1 MNHIKKISDVNNPII
16 YLFLALGV
24 SSISYGINDY
34 LGGLSIFLTVL
45 FFIWIFLLHGIN
57 FIFISAIFFAVGL
70 FINCSYYNIPD
81 NINGQV
87 RIVKITSYEI
97 IGTYEGKKLLIDN
110 NSRQKFNTG
119 EIYNIKG
126 NISRKET
133 DKTKGI
139 VGSIKIKDINK
150 CRDDFISKLYKI
162 KFDIYE
168 KLKENLGIRKSG
180 LISSIAFGYSDGLD
194 KADKSD
200 MKNFGIVHSIS
211 VSGLHVAIVY
221 GFLRIFMG
229 NKLGLIAT
237 IIYVIFTGANYSSI
251 RAFVMLA
258 TVEGADIFK
267 RNNNSISSL
276 CLSAMILT
284 IYKPY
289 SIFEISFHLSYL
301 ATLGIIL
308 LNKKINYTLY
318 KLPGKLRDGL
328 SVTLSA
334 QVFSI
339 PYLLLIF
346 KDFSLNFIVGNL
358 ILVPFVNIFVILGN
372 LLFLFYN
379 FQGIFDFISYL
390 ILKIINVFDAVL
402 NNIDNYALPSFYGN
416 EYYAF
421 LYLSIIMSVYF
432 INKGFIKFKYFPLAA
447 LMVIIIQMYSPILSI
462 KYYNEGAILVAYR
475 GERVLISNK
484 DEIDMERLKEVSEAN
499 KLCRNINKLSIKDIC
514 RVKSQGKNYLLELND
529 KKYLLKMASSVN
541 GTSDYDIINFKDG
554 PFNKI
559 FILNDD
565 IIKTCS

>member
-1 MNHIKKISDVNNPII
+1 MYHTKKISDVNNPII

-24 SSISYGINDY
+24 SSISYGINDD
-34 LGGLSIFLTVL
+34 LGGLSIFLTVF
-45 FFIWIFLLHGIN
+45 FFIWIFLMHGIN
-57 FIFISAIFFAVGL
+57 FTFIAAIFFAIGL

-81 NINGQV
+81 SINGQV
-87 RIVKITSYEI
+87 RIVKITTYET
-97 IGTYEGKKLLIDN
+97 IGTYDGKKILID
-110 NSRQKFNTG
+110 NSRQKFETG
-119 EIYNIKG
+119 ELYYIKG
-126 NISRKET
+126 NIHSKDRDE
-133 DKTKGI
+133 TKGI
-139 VGSIKIKDINK
+139 AGSVKIEEIYK
-150 CRDDFISKLYKI
+150 CKDDFVSRLYKI
-162 KFDIYE
+162 KFHIYE
-168 KLKENLGIRKSG
+168 KLKENLGVRKSG

-194 KADKSD
+194 NADKSD
-200 MKNFGIVHSIS
+200 MKNFGIIHSIS

-221 GFLRIFMG
+221 GFLRLFVG

-237 IIYVIFTGANYSSI
+237 VVYVIFTGANYSSI
-251 RAFVMLA
+251 RAFIMLA

-308 LNKKINYTLY
+308 LNKKLYYKLY

-346 KDFSLNFIVGNL
+346 KDFSLNFIAGNL
-358 ILVPFVNIFVILGN
+358 ILVPFINIFVVLGN

-379 FQGIFDFISYL
+379 FHGMFDFISYI
-390 ILKIINVFDAVL
+390 ILKIINVFDTVL

-421 LYLSIIMSVYF
+421 LYLSIIMSIYF
-432 INKGFIKFKYFPLAA
+432 INKGFSKFKYFPLAA
-447 LMVIIIQMYSPILSI
+447 LVVIIIQMYSPILSI

-484 DEIDMERLKEVSEAN
+484 NEIDMDRLKEVSEAN
-499 KLCRNINKLSIKDIC
+499 KVCRDIKKISVKDRC
-514 RVKSQGKNYLLELND
+514 RIKSNGKNYLLELYD
-529 KKYLLKMASSVN
+529 KKYLLKTAGSVN